1 MGNWDITRGYEGNDD
16 LIVYV
21 RLLQEFYLDG
31 EFEAVV
37 ERLAIYMLLEVMA
50 GYVLTGS
57 RLYQVVRRVQDGFQ
71 RILVDLTSRVCL
83 G

>member
-1 MGNWDITRGYEGNDD
+1 MGNWDITRGYEANDD

-21 RLLQEFYLDG
+21 RFLQEFYLDG

-57 RLYQVVRRVQDGFQ
+57 RLYQVVQRVQDGFQ